1 MRLRNIKNY
10 YKLIRKA
17 PPPQKKV
24 GGQIEKGA
32 KDIPTRELTH
42 VLIQTSL
49 TGNQG
54 IANQVH
60 NEKSLYLSGWKK
72 LRSPIILY
80 IAEDADHEDFSYI
93 TSGNVN
99 RYNHHGKHF
108 APILLILNKCS

>member
-10 YKLIRKA
+10 YKLIRKG
-17 PPPQKKV
+17 PPQKRW
-24 GGQIEKGA
+24 GGQIGKGA

-60 NEKSLYLSGWKK
+60 SEKSLYLSGWKK

-93 TSGNVN
+93 TSG
-99 RYNHHGKHF
+99 
-108 APILLILNKCS
+108 L